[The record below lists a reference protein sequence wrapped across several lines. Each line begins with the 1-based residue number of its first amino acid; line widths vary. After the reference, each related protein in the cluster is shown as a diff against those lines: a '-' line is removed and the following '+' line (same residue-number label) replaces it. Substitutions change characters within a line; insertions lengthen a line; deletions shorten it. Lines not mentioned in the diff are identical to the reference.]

1 MTNYGIYLIVEGRE
15 VNLPVLPAK
24 LKVTSPGKNETTT
37 VLELGEILR
46 LRKKGLRT
54 VAWDSF
60 FPSHAAPYVTGQIT
74 TPIEIVKAIQAAR
87 DTLTPIRFLIIGTDL
102 DINVRMGIETFDYEE
117 RSGELGDLYYSIKL
131 SEWKDH
137 SPRKIVLPPEPAKP
151 AQAKE
156 PERPGTP
163 PAAAE
168 KKTYTVKSGDC
179 LWNIAKKFYGK
190 GSDYTKIYN
199 ANKGTIGKNPNLIY
213 PGQVLTIP

>member
-1 MTNYGIYLIVEGRE
+1 MTNYGIALIIEGRE
-15 VNLPVLPAK
+15 VSLPVLPAK

-54 VAWDSF
+54 VAWDCF
-60 FPSHAAPYVTGQIT
+60 FPVHAAPYVTGQIT

-87 DTLTPIRFLIIGTDL
+87 DTLSPIRFLIAGTDL

-151 AQAKE
+151 AKAKE
-156 PERPGTP
+156 PERPGKP
-163 PAAAE
+163 PAATK

-199 ANKGTIGKNPNLIY
+199 ANKATIGKNPNLIY
-213 PGQVLTIP
+213 AGQVLTIP